1 MDQQLA
7 SFAILVVIAAALGSI
22 AILIKRG
29 EAKPGV
35 VLIILVLAVFFVFWM
50 EFKEKGL
57 PEGSGS
63 LSGAIVIGVIASRIA
78 GVILLGIK
86 KK

>member
-1 MDQQLA
+1 MDQQFA
-7 SFAILVVIAAALGSI
+7 AFAIVVVIGFALASI

-35 VLIILVLAVFFVFWM
+35 VAIILLLAVLFVFYI

-63 LSGAIVIGVIASRIA
+63 LSGGIVIGVIASLIA
-78 GVILLGIK
+78 GVILLGLRRK
-86 KK
+86 

>member
-1 MDQQLA
+1 MDQQFA
-7 SFAILVVIAAALGSI
+7 AFAIFVVIAAALGSI

-35 VLIILVLAVFFVFWM
+35 VAIILVMAVFFVFWM

-63 LSGAIVIGVIASRIA
+63 LAGAIVIGVIASLIA
-78 GVILLGIK
+78 GIILLGLRK
-86 KK
+86 K